1 MRSFIFLLF
10 TGNDSGE
17 QIKKNEMG
25 GACGTYGTQKR
36 CLQGLMGT
44 DEGKSHLAV
53 LVVDEKN
60 NIKMN
65 LQEWYGALNW
75 KDVAQDKTGG
85 LLV

>member
-1 MRSFIFLLF
+1 
-10 TGNDSGE
+10 
-17 QIKKNEMG
+17 
-25 GACGTYGTQKR
+25 
-36 CLQGLMGT
+36 MGT

-75 KDVAQDKTGG
+75 KDVA
-85 LLV
+85 